1 MDIWLPLH
9 HEGPLHALRIL
20 TTVGELLLPGQD
32 GYNVDKS
39 LEKVVEEEW
48 AAVLGRLT
56 MDLTADRLEPLAE
69 VTGRFEKLS
78 FFTESDQG
86 AVLAEVGRV
95 IPSLE
100 RRRDD
105 GYDGPEDD
113 IRSII
118 DSLLTIL
125 REPM

>member
-9 HEGPLHALRIL
+9 HEGLLHALRIL

-56 MDLTADRLEPLAE
+56 MDLTADRL
-69 VTGRFEKLS
+69 
-78 FFTESDQG
+78 
-86 AVLAEVGRV
+86 
-95 IPSLE
+95 
-100 RRRDD
+100 
-105 GYDGPEDD
+105 
-113 IRSII
+113 
-118 DSLLTIL
+118 
-125 REPM
+125 